1 VSAQWAIYLTALT
14 TIALYSYLIGDNRLY
29 KLFEHLYVGA
39 AGGHAITMAFGN
51 IRDLGWTPMVTKGQ
65 AALIIPLILGC
76 LLFARLTRSYAW
88 LARYAVAVTV
98 GIGTGVNLRG
108 LPSAQILSQI
118 QATMSPIRHINDLIM
133 VLGVVGTI
141 VYFVFMG
148 FKGYRNVVT
157 NSLATFGRW
166 TMMIT
171 FGVGFGT
178 SAFSM
183 VARATGAVTN
193 ILKAFNLVR

>member
-1 VSAQWAIYLTALT
+1 MSASWAIWLTCITTVALW
-14 TIALYSYLIGDNRLY
+14 SYLVGDN
-29 KLFEHLYVGA
+29 KLFKLVEHLYVGA
-39 AGGHAITMAFGN
+39 AGGHAITMAFTN

-65 AALIIPLILGC
+65 VEIVIPMLLG
-76 LLFARLTRSYAW
+76 LVLFARLTKTYAW
-88 LARYAVAVTV
+88 VARYAVAVTV

-108 LPSAQILSQI
+108 VPSAQIISQL
-118 QATMSPIRHINDLIM
+118 QATMSPIKGLNDIIM
-133 VLGVVGTI
+133 VLGVLGTI
-141 VYFVFMG
+141 VYFVFIG
-148 FKGYRNVVT
+148 PKGYRNVVT
-157 NSLATFGRW
+157 NSLATYGRW

-193 ILKAFNLVR
+193 ILKAFDLVK